1 MSQTSDLTL
10 KQKVRSPQITPLQLF
25 IFVIIEVATM
35 VEGILPLFFG
45 QEFNEIWFI
54 ISFVINNVL
63 YFTIMALRGVIFS
76 GKKPMELIQQIIQNV
91 IEILVNKDTN
101 SDEKINRL
109 MTLVKWIMEEIN
121 LYFEEQLKEFTKHV
135 RTTYGDDINE
145 LLGFKFVPDATVLS
159 PNEQLKE
166 ALVTI
171 KSVEK
176 DLSPEFKENLI
187 KALQI

>member
-176 DLSPEFKENLI
+176 NLSPEFKEKLI
-187 KALQI
+187 KALQK

>member
-176 DLSPEFKENLI
+176 NLSPEFKEKLI
-187 KALQI
+187 KVLQK